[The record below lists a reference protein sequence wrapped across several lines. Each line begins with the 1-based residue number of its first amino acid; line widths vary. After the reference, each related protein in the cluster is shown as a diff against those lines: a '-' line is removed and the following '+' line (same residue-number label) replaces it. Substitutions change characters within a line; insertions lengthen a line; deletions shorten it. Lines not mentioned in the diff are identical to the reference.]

1 MKQFLLLLPSLVLCE
16 RPSFEALQR
25 REIHRHAQRARVN
38 EKPVP
43 RVEPIAGSQTWPE
56 NDQSERCKVRNA
68 YACEDGQHCCCMFG
82 CTYDVEEDN
91 CTACSASDPLVRNFH
106 IPSSHLWKERIEGL
120 CTVQNAHLC
129 GASCCCNAAFR
140 WNMETRRCEATEHVA
155 EAKEE
160 VRVKPVP
167 AEDLVP
173 GSQTWT
179 SEDQSCESRNAYLC
193 ADGHHCCCRF
203 GFVFSA
209 EEDRCSASTDMSDVT
224 SFHIPA
230 SHLWTERI
238 EEGTCEPTHSH
249 PCGKS
254 CCCNGKYRWDLEQR
268 LCVLSNEVAEETPFR
283 GLQGPPPKAEA
294 IPGSQTWLGS
304 VTCKDKNAYNC
315 GDHCCCMFGCEY
327 DSEKDACTS
336 CTADD
341 PLVVKY
347 HIPASHLWPSREKQL
362 CDEPFSH
369 LCGKACCCN
378 GDYLWDMEQRRCVP
392 YQASQDSTETKGTSS

>member
-1 MKQFLLLLPSLVLCE
+1 MLVEMDNIAVACLVVPTTWRRTTARLVVLPIRSYEIFTFLPHTFGKSELKGYAPFKTHISVE
-16 RPSFEALQR
+16 HPVVAMRPSAG
-25 REIHRHAQRARVN
+25 IWKHAA
-38 EKPVP
+38 
-43 RVEPIAGSQTWPE
+43 
-56 NDQSERCKVRNA
+56 D
-68 YACEDGQHCCCMFG
+68 
-82 CTYDVEEDN
+82 
-91 CTACSASDPLVRNFH
+91 
-106 IPSSHLWKERIEGL
+106 
-120 CTVQNAHLC
+120 
-129 GASCCCNAAFR
+129 
-140 WNMETRRCEATEHVA
+140 
-155 EAKEE
+155 E

-179 SEDQSCESRNAYLC
+179 SEGQSCESRNAYLC
-193 ADGHHCCCRF
+193 ADRRHCCCRF
-203 GFVFSA
+203 GSVFSA

-378 GDYLWDMEQRRCVP
+378 GDYLWDMEQRRCIP
-392 YQASQDSTETKGTSS
+392 YQASQVTN